1 MSDAGAD
8 SDSGPQKQ
16 CRICLDGPEAEG
28 ELGRLIRPCL
38 CRGSISYVHVECLK
52 RWRLSST
59 STKAFYE
66 CPQCHYQYRVARTRA
81 VGIATNPVIIGV
93 LSGILFVSLV
103 MLSSVVTTYLM
114 GRLDDD
120 YSYNYWFYG
129 GPFYVAPYDLMRDL
143 IRAALRIL
151 QDGDVNT
158 LLDDAAFGRAGRVRD
173 GRLPPLKAPAPRGK
187 PGFVMRLLRRFVLG
201 LPVVGAGSLI
211 QMLFTVGYLAPIHW
225 LARYRARRR
234 TRGGGG
240 DVAAL
245 LIIGLLLVGAFRA
258 LYAVYQFTR
267 RMTTRFLTHAEDAI
281 LEVNT

>member
-1 MSDAGAD
+1 MSDAAAD
-8 SDSGPQKQ
+8 SDNGPQKQ
-16 CRICLDGPEAEG
+16 CRICLDGAEVEG

-52 RWRLSST
+52 RWRFSST
-59 STKAFYE
+59 SSKAFYE

-81 VGIATNPVIIGV
+81 VGIATNPVIIGAI
-93 LSGILFVSLV
+93 SGILFVSLV
-103 MLSSVVTTYLM
+103 MLSSVVTNYLM
-114 GRLDDD
+114 GRLDEDSG
-120 YSYNYWFYG
+120 YSIWYYG

-151 QDGDVNT
+151 QDGDVTT
-158 LLDDAAFGRAGRVRD
+158 LLDQAAYGRPTRTRD
-173 GRLPPLKAPAPRGK
+173 PRMPPLKVPTPRGK
-187 PGFVMRLLRRFVLG
+187 PGLVMRLLRRFVLG

-211 QMLFTVGYLAPIHW
+211 QMLFTVGYLAPVHW

-240 DVAAL
+240 DIAAL

-267 RMTTRFLTHAEDAI
+267 RQTTRLLSRAEDAI

>member
-1 MSDAGAD
+1 MADADAD
-8 SDSGPQKQ
+8 SDGAPQKQ
-16 CRICLDGPEAEG
+16 CRICFDGTDAES

-59 STKAFYE
+59 SSKAYYE

-81 VGIATNPVIIGV
+81 VGIATNPMIIGA
-93 LSGILFVSLV
+93 LSGVLFTALV
-103 MLSSVVTTYLM
+103 MLSSVITTYLM
-114 GRLDDD
+114 ARLDEDAG
-120 YSYNYWFYG
+120 YNYWYYG

-151 QDGDVNT
+151 QDGDVTT
-158 LLDDAAFGRAGRVRD
+158 LLDEAAFGRAGDMR
-173 GRLPPLKAPAPRGK
+173 GKRLPPLEVPVARGQ
-187 PGFVMRLLRRFVLG
+187 PGLVMRLLRRFVLG

-211 QMLFTVGYLAPIHW
+211 QMLLTVGYLAPIHW

-245 LIIGLLLVGAFRA
+245 VIVGLLLVGAFRA
-258 LYAVYQFTR
+258 LYTVYQFTR
-267 RMTTRFLTHAEDAI
+267 RMATRFLSRAEDAI